1 MARKFY
7 REINQAFP
15 SIAFEEEAPEGFE
28 AITDHD
34 ERKRLHKKRYKDLER
49 DGVDYFHAF
58 QADLYIDILDGSKQ
72 ALDVLALQGHLKTI
86 SEEIKE
92 GSWLTAQLTL
102 PSISLSGIFDQE
114 MKDLIQSDLNDYVLD
129 NY

>member
-7 REINQAFP
+7 KEINQAFP
-15 SIAFEEEAPEGFE
+15 SIAFETESPEGFE

-58 QADLYIDILDGSKQ
+58 QADLYIEILDGSKQ
-72 ALDVLALQGHLKTI
+72 ALEVLDLQGHLKTI

-92 GSWLTAQLTL
+92 GSWLTAQLTI
-102 PSISLSGIFDQE
+102 PGIPLSGIFDQE
-114 MKDLIQSDLNDYVLD
+114 MKDSLQSDVDQYVLE

>member
-7 REINQAFP
+7 KEINQAFP
-15 SIAFEEEAPEGFE
+15 SIAFEVEAPKGFE
-28 AITDHD
+28 AITDLQ
-34 ERKRLHKKRYKDLER
+34 ERKRLHTKRYNDLER
-49 DGVDYFHAF
+49 DGVAYFHLF
-58 QADLYIDILDGSKQ
+58 QAKLYIDILDGDKE
-72 ALDVLALQGHLKTI
+72 ALEVLALQNHLKVI

-102 PSISLSGIFDQE
+102 PSIPLSGIFDQE
-114 MKDLIQSDLNDYVLD
+114 MKDTIQSDLNNYVSD

>member
-7 REINQAFP
+7 KEINQAFP
-15 SIAFEEEAPEGFE
+15 SIAFEVTAPEGFE
-28 AITDHD
+28 AITDIE
-34 ERKRLHKKRYKDLER
+34 ERKRLHTKRYKDLEN
-49 DGVDYFHAF
+49 DGVAYFHAF
-58 QADLYIDILDGSKQ
+58 QAGLYIEILDGVRA
-72 ALDVLALQGHLKTI
+72 ALDVLALQSHLKII

-102 PSISLSGIFDQE
+102 PSIALSGIFDQE
-114 MKDLIQSDLNDYVLD
+114 MKDGLQSDITAYVSE

>member
-7 REINQAFP
+7 KEINQAFP
-15 SIAFEEEAPEGFE
+15 SIAFETEAPEGFE
-28 AITDHD
+28 AITDHE

-49 DGVDYFHAF
+49 EGVDYFHAF
-58 QADLYIDILDGSKQ
+58 QASLYIDILDGTKQ
-72 ALDVLALQGHLKTI
+72 ALEVLALQVHLKVI

-92 GSWLTAQLTL
+92 GSWLTAKLTL
-102 PSISLSGIFDQE
+102 PSITLSGIFNQE
-114 MKDLIQSDLNDYVLD
+114 MKDSIQSDLDAYVSD

>member
-7 REINQAFP
+7 KEINQAFP

-49 DGVDYFHAF
+49 DGVDYFNAF
-58 QADLYIDILDGSKQ
+58 QAELYIDILDGTKQ

-92 GSWLTAQLTL
+92 GSWLTAKLTL
-102 PSISLSGIFDQE
+102 PGIALSGIFDQE
-114 MKDLIQSDLNDYVLD
+114 MKDLIQSDLNDYVLY